1 MRSATCGAAW
11 TCGSRP
17 DRSAGT
23 GLLALQILIVL
34 ALAAFLFPSVR
45 RALKGTLGV
54 AAAAFVLFLL
64 VVLLASDRW

>member
-1 MRSATCGAAW
+1 
-11 TCGSRP
+11 
-17 DRSAGT
+17 
-23 GLLALQILIVL
+23 LALQILIVL